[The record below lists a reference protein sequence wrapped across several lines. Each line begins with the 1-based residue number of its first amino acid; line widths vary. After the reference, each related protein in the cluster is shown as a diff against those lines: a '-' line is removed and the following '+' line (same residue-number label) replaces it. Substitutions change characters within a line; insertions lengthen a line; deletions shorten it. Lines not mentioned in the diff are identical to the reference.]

1 VLFCAFLL
9 LFVCFGVILI
19 LLIVVILTLME
30 LVMKVIYFILFTL
43 FISCGGQE
51 LDIEEHCSNVVDR
64 LVPEIRTPADYV
76 KANVIYGECL
86 ESYEVTE

>member
-1 VLFCAFLL
+1 
-9 LFVCFGVILI
+9 
-19 LLIVVILTLME
+19 ME
-30 LVMKVIYFILFTL
+30 VVMKIIYFILFTL
-43 FISCGGQE
+43 FVSCGGEEPQF
-51 LDIEEHCSNVVDR
+51 DIEKHCSGVVDR